1 MKSIF
6 KIIKATFL
14 GGILFLVPLV
24 VLLVILE
31 KGYHLIQKVT
41 LPFVDNLPRVHVLG
55 LALQE
60 LVGILLIILFCFI
73 AGILA
78 RSAFAKKLILKIEN
92 GILSFVPGYSFMKGI
107 NENILGIESNKDL
120 KVILVPT
127 DAGWQFAF
135 LIEQINE
142 NNFTVFVPDAPNPW
156 SGSVVFVEKKDI
168 KEIDITQKNL
178 SDFDQKICSPNAG
191 SYFSNLFVIFC
202 TQTFGIC
209 RRGRCL
215 TE

>member
-14 GGILFLVPLV
+14 GGILFLAPLV
-24 VLLVILE
+24 VLLIILE
-31 KGYHLIQKVT
+31 KGYHIIQKVT
-41 LPFVDNLPRVHVLG
+41 LPLVSNLPRVHVLG

-60 LVGILLIILFCFI
+60 LFGILLIIIFCFI
-73 AGILA
+73 AGVLA
-78 RSAFAKKLILKIEN
+78 KTTLAQKLILKIEN
-92 GILSFVPGYSFMKGI
+92 SILSFIPGYSFMKGI
-107 NENILGIESNKDL
+107 NENIMGIESNKDL

-135 LIEQINE
+135 LIEQIDE

-168 KEIDITQKNL
+168 REVGISQKEALACIRKLGYGSKELLKNRL
-178 SDFDQKICSPNAG
+178 
-191 SYFSNLFVIFC
+191 
-202 TQTFGIC
+202 
-209 RRGRCL
+209 
-215 TE
+215 

>member
-14 GGILFLVPLV
+14 GGILFLAPLV

-31 KGYHLIQKVT
+31 KGYGIIQKVT
-41 LPFVDNLPRVHVLG
+41 LPLVNNLPKVKVLG

-60 LVGILLIILFCFI
+60 LIGILIIIVICFL
-73 AGILA
+73 AGLLA
-78 RSAFAKKLILKIEN
+78 RTAKARELIQKLED
-92 GILSFVPGYSFMKGI
+92 GILSFVPGYSFMKSM
-107 NENILGIESNKDL
+107 NENIMGIESKDDL

-127 DAGWQFAF
+127 DAGLQFAF
-135 LIEQINE
+135 LIEQIDE

-168 KEIDITQKNL
+168 KEIDMTQKQAL
-178 SDFDQKICSPNAG
+178 ACIRKLGFG
-191 SYFSNLFVIFC
+191 SKELLKNKL
-202 TQTFGIC
+202 
-209 RRGRCL
+209 
-215 TE
+215 